1 MCQSNDP
8 ALNPCLI
15 IERNMNNKILGIV
28 LIAVGVALA
37 LWGYD
42 VFNSAGSQISRA
54 FSGNTPIE
62 AWFGMVGGVIC
73 AAVGFSKV
81 R

>member
-1 MCQSNDP
+1 
-8 ALNPCLI
+8 
-15 IERNMNNKILGIV
+15 MNNKIIGIV
-28 LIAVGVALA
+28 LVVVGVALA

-42 VFNSAGSQISRA
+42 VFDSASSQISRA
-54 FSGNTPIE
+54 FSGDTPIE

-73 AAVGFSKV
+73 AAVGISKV